1 MGKVT
6 IRNRNAGKF
15 DKNGKRKAPNW
26 EYRFETAPVD
36 GKRRQ
41 KTKSGFRTQKEAYD
55 AGNAAYAQYN
65 ASGRIF
71 EPKDMSV
78 ADYLDYWLEHA
89 VKANL
94 GQGYA
99 YNTWLDYERKIRIYL
114 KPAFGQYRLSALQN
128 APDVI
133 QHWID
138 QMKMSGLSKNMVSCP
153 PHLDML

>member
-1 MGKVT
+1 MYIQKEDTMGKVT

-15 DKNGKRKAPNW
+15 DKNGKRKPPNW
-26 EYRFETAPVD
+26 EHRFETAPVD

-41 KTKSGFRTQKEAYD
+41 KTKAGFRTQQEAYD

-71 EPKDMSV
+71 EPRDMNV

-94 GQGYA
+94 GRGYA

-128 APDVI
+128 APDKI
-133 QHWID
+133 QKWID
-138 QMKMSGLSKNMVSCP
+138 QLKMSGLSRNMV
-153 PHLDML
+153 